1 MDTESVVRSFY
12 EAFKRRDGEAMAELY
27 APDARFEDPAFSLD
41 GRGAGD
47 MWRMLT
53 TRGKDLQLDYRVL
66 SVAGEKA
73 VVNWIARYTFAATGR
88 KVVNDITAEITVR
101 AGRIAEHTDRFD
113 FWRWASQALGPVGVL
128 LGWTPLLRKKVRA
141 EAARSLAAFRD
152 KRA

>member
-1 MDTESVVRSFY
+1 VVRSFY

-41 GRGAGD
+41 GRGAGE

-66 SVAGEKA
+66 SVAGEEA
-73 VVNWIARYTFAATGR
+73 VVNWIARYTFSATGR

-101 AGRIAEHTDRFD
+101 AGRIAAHTDRFD